1 MGELGNAEI
10 KQRLT
15 GTGWHLFVGS
25 LHAHFA
31 TADFTQGV
39 ELVRR
44 IGAAADAA
52 GHHPDVDLRYGYVAV
67 VLVSHDVSAVTER
80 DLAMAEQISAIAAD
94 LGVAAAPG
102 SPQVLE
108 IAVDAMDIPLVR
120 PFWQAAL
127 GYTDTSG
134 DDLDGDA
141 RLSDPRGRGPMV
153 WFQQMDEPRT
163 DRNRIHFDITV
174 AYADAAG
181 RIEEIVAAG
190 GRLLSDHA
198 APRFWVLADPE
209 GNEVC
214 ICTPQG
220 RD

>member
-1 MGELGNAEI
+1 MGTLGNAEI
-10 KQRLT
+10 KRRLS

-25 LHAHFA
+25 LHAHFD
-31 TADFTQGV
+31 TGDFARGV

-44 IGAAADAA
+44 VGEAADAA
-52 GHHPDVDLRYGYVAV
+52 NHHPDVDLRYGYVAIA
-67 VLVSHDVSAVTER
+67 LLSHDVSAVTER
-80 DLAMAEQISAIAAD
+80 DLDMAAQISAIAAD
-94 LGVAAAPG
+94 LGLQGAAG

-108 IAVDAMDIPLVR
+108 IAVDAIDIPAVR
-120 PFWQAAL
+120 PFWKAAL
-127 GYTDTSG
+127 GYTDTYG

-153 WFQQMDEPRT
+153 WFQQMDAPRT

-174 AYADAAG
+174 AFADAPG

>member
-1 MGELGNAEI
+1 MGAPTAAEI
-10 KQRLT
+10 TARLS
-15 GTGWHLFVGS
+15 GTAWHLFVGS
-25 LHAHFA
+25 LHAHYDTGDFA
-31 TADFTQGV
+31 RGV
-39 ELVRR
+39 EFARR
-44 IGAAADAA
+44 ISVAADAA
-52 GHHPDVDLRYGYVAV
+52 NHHPDLDLRYGYVAV

-80 DLAMAEQISAIAAD
+80 DLDMAEQISVIALE
-94 LGVAAAPG
+94 LGVHPAPG

-108 IAVDAMDIPLVR
+108 IAVDALDIPAVR
-120 PFWQAAL
+120 PFWKAAL
-127 GYTDTSG
+127 GYTDPSG
-134 DDLDGDA
+134 EDLDGDA

-153 WFQQMDEPRT
+153 WFQQMDAPRT

-174 AYADAAG
+174 SYADAPT
-181 RIEEIVAAG
+181 RIEEILAAG
-190 GRLLSDHA
+190 GRLASDHA

>member
-1 MGELGNAEI
+1 MGAPTTAEI
-10 KQRLT
+10 TARLS
-15 GTGWHLFVGS
+15 GTAWHLFVGS

-31 TADFTQGV
+31 TADFAQGV

-44 IGAAADAA
+44 IGVAADAA
-52 GHHPDVDLRYGYVAV
+52 NHHPDVDLRYGYVAV

-80 DLAMAEQISAIAAD
+80 DLDMAEQISVIALE
-94 LGVAAAPG
+94 LGVRPAPG

-108 IAVDAMDIPLVR
+108 IAVDAQDIPAVR
-120 PFWQAAL
+120 PFWKAAL

-134 DDLDGDA
+134 EDLDGEA
-141 RLSDPRGRGPMV
+141 RLSDPHGRGPMV
-153 WFQQMDEPRT
+153 WFQQMDAPRT
-163 DRNRIHFDITV
+163 ERNRIHFDITV
-174 AYADAAG
+174 SFADAPA
-181 RIEEIVAAG
+181 RIEQILAAG
-190 GRLLSDHA
+190 GRLASDHA